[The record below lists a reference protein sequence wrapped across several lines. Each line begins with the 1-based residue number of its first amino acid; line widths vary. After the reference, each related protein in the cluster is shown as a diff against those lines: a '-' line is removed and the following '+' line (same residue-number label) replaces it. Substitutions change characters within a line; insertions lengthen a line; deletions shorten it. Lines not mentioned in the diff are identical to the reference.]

1 MKQFIL
7 MQSKGLKRSAGW
19 LASLAFCLQL
29 ALSLGHLHRADLFGP
44 LGHPVIAGEGAD
56 RLAAPHAGPG
66 DPSDNTGGLDSDAD
80 HCAVCASLH
89 LTASAVPPVVAPAI
103 FAAVQA
109 DLRPVIRPLRARVPA
124 AYHPA
129 HPRAPPTA

>member
-1 MKQFIL
+1 LKQFIL

-19 LASLAFCLQL
+19 LATIALCLQL

-44 LGHPVIAGEGAD
+44 LGYPVIAGEGPD
-56 RLAAPHAGPG
+56 RVAPPRMFPG
-66 DPSDNTGGLDSDAD
+66 DPSDGTGGLDSDAD

-89 LTASAVPPVVAPAI
+89 LTASAVPPIPAPAI
-103 FAAVQA
+103 FVNLPA
-109 DLRPVIRPLRARVPA
+109 DLCPAIRPIRARLPS